1 MGRCHDPDPDASRVY
16 CQKITGATDK
26 RETLDNLPAPFH
38 FRLMHPAYYI
48 DWCCDSHNEM
58 IGKGAY
64 LRQLTALTT
73 QMKSVAV
80 GKELEG
86 STPPSVFI
94 GSWNYPD
101 VYAGPM
107 VVPEHGD
114 TRIMD
119 MPESWISGNKTQ
131 EEIIGY
137 RLNLIR
143 GKHRVNAADL
153 NNRFVEKLQAISLSG
168 SSIESEVSFTS
179 MPQGQSFSEE
189 HTPFGP
195 SAQIEHLSIENGRW
209 DRNLEKVFYDTD
221 LKAADAVRDLHRSGV
236 PFSSI
241 QKAFSVG
248 TMGRDSMRHLVP
260 TRWSI
265 TACDTIIGDRLLAEV
280 KKCPVIDT
288 WRVHEF
294 SSLHNNYAVILMPT
308 GWQYEWSEA
317 FLHVLGNEEL
327 VFSDHEGTRKKTE
340 YSHLGG
346 CYYSC
351 KMAVLEALAQQQRQA
366 GAIILREA
374 LHGYVPMGVFNV
386 RENVRSAM
394 LEPAQEFEDL
404 RPALSYLTGK
414 FTLPMDRFIHEG
426 ELLRTMIQQRQ
437 CTLSDFSG
445 SNTECSVV

>member
-1 MGRCHDPDPDASRVY
+1 
-16 CQKITGATDK
+16 
-26 RETLDNLPAPFH
+26 
-38 FRLMHPAYYI
+38 
-48 DWCCDSHNEM
+48 M

-64 LRQLTALTT
+64 LRQLTASTT
-73 QMKSVAV
+73 PMKSISV
-80 GKELEG
+80 GRELEG

-101 VYAGPM
+101 VFAGPM
-107 VVPEHGD
+107 VVGEHGD

-119 MPESWISGNKTQ
+119 MPESWISENKTQ

-143 GKHRVNAADL
+143 GKHRIHAGDL
-153 NNRFVEKLQAISLSG
+153 NDPFVEKLQAISLSCASLE
-168 SSIESEVSFTS
+168 SSVSFAST
-179 MPQGQSFSEE
+179 PQGQSFSEE

-195 SAQIEHLSIENGRW
+195 SAPIDHFTVETGRW
-209 DRNLEKVFYDTD
+209 DRYLEKVFYDTD
-221 LKAADAVRDLHRSGV
+221 LQASEAVISLHKTGV

-248 TMGRDSMRHLVP
+248 IMGSSTVRHLVP

-265 TACDTIIGDRLLAEV
+265 TACDTIIGDRLLADV
-280 KKCPVIDT
+280 KKFPVIDT

-327 VFSDHEGTRKKTE
+327 VFSDHEGYRKKTE
-340 YSHLGG
+340 YSPLGG

-351 KMAVLEALAQQQRQA
+351 KMAVLEALAREQRQA

-394 LEPAQEFEDL
+394 RQPAQEFEDIKT
-404 RPALSYLTGK
+404 ALSYLSPR
-414 FTLPMDRFIHEG
+414 FTLPMERFIKEG
-426 ELLRTMIQQRQ
+426 DLLRATIRERQ
-437 CTLSDFSG
+437 CRLSDFSG
-445 SNTECSVV
+445 SGSGCSAG